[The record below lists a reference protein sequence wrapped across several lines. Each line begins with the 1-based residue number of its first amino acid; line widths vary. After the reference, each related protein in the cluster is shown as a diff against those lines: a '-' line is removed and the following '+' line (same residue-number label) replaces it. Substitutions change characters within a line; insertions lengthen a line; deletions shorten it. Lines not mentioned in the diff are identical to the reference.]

1 MIFAGKL
8 TETLS
13 IYKVEETQGRTGFK
27 HSSEEFICDVFAERL
42 KNKENFVVDAGEL
55 FHDLELTFRL
65 RNRKELIETS
75 IIKYNEERY
84 RVNSIDRYPRD
95 NEMVIKIMKINE

>member
-8 TETLS
+8 TERLLV
-13 IYKVEETQGRTGFK
+13 YRVVENQGRTGYK
-27 HSSEEFICDVFAERL
+27 DTSEEYVCTVPAEKL

-55 FHDLELTFRL
+55 FHDLELSFRL
-65 RNRKELIETS
+65 RNRADIIETS
-75 IIKYNEERY
+75 VLGYNGERY
-84 RVNSIDRYPRD
+84 RINSIDRYPRD

>member
-13 IYKVEETQGRTGFK
+13 IYRVEEVQGRTGYK
-27 HSSEEFICDVFAERL
+27 DTSEEFVCDVLAERL
-42 KNKENFVVDAGEL
+42 KNKENYVVDAGEL
-55 FHDLELTFRL
+55 FHDLELSFRL
-65 RNRKELIETS
+65 RNRKEIVEVS
-75 IIKYNEERY
+75 IIKYNGERY
-84 RVNSIDRYPRD
+84 RVTSIDRYPRD

>member
-8 TETLS
+8 TEALS
-13 IYKVEETQGRTGFK
+13 IYNVEETQGRTGYK
-27 HSSEEFICDVFAERL
+27 HTSEEFVCNVLAERL

-55 FHDLELTFRL
+55 FHELELTFRL

-75 IIKYNEERY
+75 VLKYNGDRY